1 VYFVICAWFYNY
13 KPLEEDMEADFKAS
27 EDGAA
32 GNGEVEL
39 GTTEKV

>member
-1 VYFVICAWFYNY
+1 
-13 KPLEEDMEADFKAS
+13 MEADFKAS

-39 GTTEKV
+39 GTAEKVYNC